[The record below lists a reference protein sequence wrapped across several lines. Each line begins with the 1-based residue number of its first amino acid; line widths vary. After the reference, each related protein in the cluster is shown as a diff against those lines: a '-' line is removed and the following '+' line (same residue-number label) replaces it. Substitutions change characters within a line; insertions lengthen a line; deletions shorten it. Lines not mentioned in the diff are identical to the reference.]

1 MNVGA
6 PARGGFGRP
15 DFHAKPGI
23 LAVLNAWLLSDPSV
37 ICPHARVSYPEA
49 GARFMYEQST
59 HTNLAGLQRKNFVER
74 VEQERARAHQLMAE
88 LLKATVDTMDVH
100 RRLAA
105 RFELMANNTR
115 AARKARCIAAN
126 IAKRARII
134 GEWLQTEA

>member
-1 MNVGA
+1 M
-6 PARGGFGRP
+6 RT
-15 DFHAKPGI
+15 HS
-23 LAVLNAWLLSDPSV
+23 LAADPSV

-105 RFELMANNTR
+105 RFELMANNARAAR

>member
-1 MNVGA
+1 M
-6 PARGGFGRP
+6 RT
-15 DFHAKPGI
+15 HS
-23 LAVLNAWLLSDPSV
+23 LAADPSV

-115 AARKARCIAAN
+115 AARAARAARKARCIAAN